1 MEITARNIWIQP
13 AGFHSFAGTDHTSSI
28 CRAYSR
34 TNRRAHCRAN
44 FHTKCRAHPRTD
56 RSPIIAARIRSDTL
70 AFVETFAVTDCSANP
85 SAHPRSLARTEQ
97 AADAAAKRSTV
108 AVSERVAIRGAEL
121 CADGKAISTAD
132 FAADADPE
140 PGLRC
145 GNLAVFRASV

>member
-56 RSPIIAARIRSDTL
+56 RQAYEWLANCGTDTQ
-70 AFVETFAVTDCSANP
+70 AYKVTIF
-85 SAHPRSLARTEQ
+85 LWQ
-97 AADAAAKRSTV
+97 
-108 AVSERVAIRGAEL
+108 
-121 CADGKAISTAD
+121 
-132 FAADADPE
+132 
-140 PGLRC
+140 GL
-145 GNLAVFRASV
+145 